1 MRLTNKHNL
10 PEVFVRVLSKP
21 TYSKG
26 KADLSVTELLQPPQL
41 VQLVKKHWNDL
52 EEDVSDKISA
62 LFGTAV
68 HVVLEMANDK
78 KDMLVE
84 ERIHARIDGWDIS
97 GALDVQKLE
106 IDGTIIQDYKVTKV
120 WSVMNEKA
128 EWEQQLNIYAWLV
141 SKMKGIPVKK
151 AQIIAIIKDWSEL
164 EAGYKANYPETS
176 VQTID
181 VSLWTMEAQ
190 TKFIRDRIHAHS
202 SAALATELED
212 PYEPC
217 TPAEM
222 WEKPTKYAV
231 IKTGN
236 KKATAVFEDENEA
249 NAMAMEKGKGFEVV
263 VRSGERT
270 RCKRFCIVKDF
281 CPQYQQYLKEEV

>member
-10 PEVFVRVLSKP
+10 PEVFVKVLSKP

-41 VQLVKKHWNDL
+41 VQLVKKHWDDL

-97 GALDVQKLE
+97 GAMDVQKLE

-141 SKMKGIPVKK
+141 EKMKNIPVKK
-151 AQIIAIIKDWSEL
+151 AEIIAIIKDWNEL
-164 EAGYKANYPETS
+164 EAGFKAGYPETS
-176 VQTID
+176 VKTIE
-181 VSLWTMEAQ
+181 VPLWPMESRQ
-190 TKFIRDRIHAHS
+190 DFIRQRIHVHS
-202 SAALATELED
+202 SAAFATELGEHHA
-212 PYEPC
+212 PC
-217 TPAEM
+217 TPVEM
-222 WEKPTKYAV
+222 WEKATKFAV
-231 IKTGN
+231 LKKGN
-236 KKATAVFEDENEA
+236 KKATAVFETEDEA
-249 NAMAMEKGKGFEVV
+249 TAKAVQMGLGYEVV

-281 CPQYQQYLKEEV
+281 CPQYQQYLKEEA